1 MKNSFIILMVLLLTN
16 CKTVQTSTVSTSSA
30 NLENTYWK
38 LSEMNGMPV
47 VTPADAKEVHF
58 ILTSE
63 NGESRIKGFAGC
75 NALGGNFVRNG
86 NKINF
91 VTVTTRMMC
100 AERMDVENY
109 LIGVLTN
116 TDSYKISGETLELY
130 QGNTFLAK
138 FDSVYLK

>member
-1 MKNSFIILMVLLLTN
+1 MKTCFVVVMVLLLTN
-16 CKTVQTSTVSTSSA
+16 CKTVQTTTVSSSVS
-30 NLENTYWK
+30 LENTYWK

-58 ILTSE
+58 ILSSE

-91 VTVTTRMMC
+91 VTITTRMMC
-100 AERMDVENY
+100 AERMDIENY
-109 LIGVLTN
+109 LIGVLTSA
-116 TDSYKISGETLELY
+116 DSFKITEGSLELY

-138 FDSVYLK
+138 FDSVHLK